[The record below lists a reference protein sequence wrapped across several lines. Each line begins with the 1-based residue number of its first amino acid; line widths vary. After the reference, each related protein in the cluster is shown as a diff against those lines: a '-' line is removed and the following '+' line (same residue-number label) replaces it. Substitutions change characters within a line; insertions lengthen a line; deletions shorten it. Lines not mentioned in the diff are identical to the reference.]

1 MDYNE
6 CLTYLK
12 GLNEKY
18 GISPGL
24 DVIKKLLFCCGNPE
38 NESRIIHV
46 AGTNG
51 KGSVSTFISCILSEA
66 GYRVGRYISP
76 AVNGYREKVQYVKKG
91 KTTYISENEVCKY
104 INFLK
109 EKSEDI
115 FNEINKH
122 PTEFEIETTMA
133 FMAFSDWKCD
143 YVVLECGMGGELD
156 ATNAAENKEL
166 CVFTSI
172 AMDHTRYLGST
183 LSEIAENKAGILR
196 KDVCAVSSI
205 QVKEVSD
212 VLKRCAD
219 RFGCSL
225 RFINEYD
232 IVKSDKDGN
241 VITYDK
247 KEWKIP
253 LPGIYQAENAAVAIE
268 AVKML
273 SKGKFKINDVII
285 QKGFNNARWPKRFE
299 KVNADPYVII
309 DGAHNPC
316 GIKVLVESIDKIFPK
331 NIFYRIGIMG
341 VFADKDV
348 KGMAF
353 GIKGVFNEL
362 HTVTPPGRRGLSADK
377 LSKVIYEVSGEYS
390 EIHENI
396 ATKELCTQIT
406 EAVDKEKKCKT
417 VIVIF
422 GSLSLTAEN

>member
-1 MDYNE
+1 
-6 CLTYLK
+6 
-12 GLNEKY
+12 
-18 GISPGL
+18 
-24 DVIKKLLFCCGNPE
+24 
-38 NESRIIHV
+38 
-46 AGTNG
+46 
-51 KGSVSTFISCILSEA
+51 
-66 GYRVGRYISP
+66 
-76 AVNGYREKVQYVKKG
+76 
-91 KTTYISENEVCKY
+91 
-104 INFLK
+104 
-109 EKSEDI
+109 
-115 FNEINKH
+115 
-122 PTEFEIETTMA
+122 
-133 FMAFSDWKCD
+133 
-143 YVVLECGMGGELD
+143 
-156 ATNAAENKEL
+156 
-166 CVFTSI
+166 
-172 AMDHTRYLGST
+172 
-183 LSEIAENKAGILR
+183 
-196 KDVCAVSSI
+196 
-205 QVKEVSD
+205 
-212 VLKRCAD
+212 
-219 RFGCSL
+219 
-225 RFINEYD
+225 
-232 IVKSDKDGN
+232 
-241 VITYDK
+241 
-247 KEWKIP
+247 
-253 LPGIYQAENAAVAIE
+253 
-268 AVKML
+268 ML

-396 ATKELCTQIT
+396 AAKELCTQIT